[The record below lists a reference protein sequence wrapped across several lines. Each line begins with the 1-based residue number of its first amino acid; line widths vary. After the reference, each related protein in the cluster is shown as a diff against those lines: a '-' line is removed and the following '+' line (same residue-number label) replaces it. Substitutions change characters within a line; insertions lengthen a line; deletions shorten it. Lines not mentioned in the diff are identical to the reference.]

1 MSGYGLLQM
10 GQNLKQDGMTGLR
23 EASGMERQRNA
34 TNDAMKAQKRQGEM
48 TSVATGAAMG
58 FMIGGPMGAGIGAL
72 AGWALS

>member
-23 EASGMERQRNA
+23 EAAVAERQRN
-34 TNDAMKAQKRQGEM
+34 TVNDELKRQKRQGEI
-48 TSVATGAAMG
+48 SGVASGAMMGMMVGGPYGAA
-58 FMIGGPMGAGIGAL
+58 IGAL